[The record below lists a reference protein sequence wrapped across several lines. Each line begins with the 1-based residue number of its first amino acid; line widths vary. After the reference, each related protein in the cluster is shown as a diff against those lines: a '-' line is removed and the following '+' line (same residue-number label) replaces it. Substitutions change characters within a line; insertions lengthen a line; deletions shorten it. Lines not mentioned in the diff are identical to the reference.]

1 MLGEARPKYEYP
13 LSYRKGSLLSLVVG
27 EDKKWV
33 LKHLPVALPK
43 HEMGLVF
50 GFPLLEIVTV

>member
-50 GFPLLEIVTV
+50 GFPLLEIV